1 MDHENVKSFWVL
13 NLKKYLNALHEAQPR
28 AQLGSKVGDP
38 KSKDSSVAT
47 EANILARCVWEMLEP
62 HNLRLQCLPCDI
74 SVLSCPAEAP
84 RPLWYAPC
92 LCCGAGGAAPSVGM
106 LMDAPF

>member
-1 MDHENVKSFWVL
+1 MDHENGKSFWVL
-13 NLKKYLNALHEAQPR
+13 NLKNYLNALHEAQPR

>member
-1 MDHENVKSFWVL
+1 MDHENGKSFWVL
-13 NLKKYLNALHEAQPR
+13 NLKNYLNALHEAQPR

-38 KSKDSSVAT
+38 
-47 EANILARCVWEMLEP
+47 NILARCVWEMLEP